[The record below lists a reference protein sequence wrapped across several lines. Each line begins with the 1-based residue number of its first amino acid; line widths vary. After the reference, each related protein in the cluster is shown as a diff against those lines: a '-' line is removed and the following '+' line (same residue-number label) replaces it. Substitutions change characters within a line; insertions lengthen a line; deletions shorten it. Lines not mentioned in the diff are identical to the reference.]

1 MSCDKS
7 ARQRRLRIETV
18 RGQPYS
24 VGGRTLTPVARV
36 VSFRRARGTIGRERI
51 GGWGVAYARI
61 TPLAVVEESA
71 GGERRVAI
79 RDATTGALARLLA
92 GAVAVLLF
100 FQLIRR
106 LARRARAD
114 RAAGV

>member
-61 TPLAVVEESA
+61 TPLAVEESA